1 MAGSLTVR
9 QARLVLPD
17 RVVVGD
23 LVVEDGI
30 ITQIAPRVEQTRGLQ
45 IDGRGCALLP
55 GLVDVHVHLD
65 ACEDLESVS
74 MGAAAGGVTTVLG
87 SDPPRPGPSFGS
99 SWPPRPTRPGST
111 TACTSAPPPTTSTTP

>member
-30 ITQIAPRVEQTRGLQ
+30 ITEIGPRIERPQGVQ
-45 IDGRGCALLP
+45 IDGTNCALLP
-55 GLVDVHVHLD
+55 GLVDTHVHLD
-65 ACEDLESVS
+65 ACEDLASVS
-74 MGAAAGGVTTVLG
+74 RGAVAGGVTSVLG
-87 SDPPRPGPSFGS
+87 VRSARTRVELKLELQRASEEARVHYGLYS
-99 SWPPRPTRPGST
+99 SSRW
-111 TACTSAPPPTTSTTP
+111 